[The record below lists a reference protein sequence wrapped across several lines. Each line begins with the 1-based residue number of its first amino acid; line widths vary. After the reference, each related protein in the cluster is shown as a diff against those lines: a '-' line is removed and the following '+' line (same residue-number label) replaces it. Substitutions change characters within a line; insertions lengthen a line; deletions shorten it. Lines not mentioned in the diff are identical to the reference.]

1 MGPVNGWSSA
11 VIHFFVND
19 STDLV
24 GLEDWDPDA
33 DPTRFA
39 SGVGHNLLELHRRLL
54 ERGRLTSVGP
64 VVPPGT
70 TLVVVMPW
78 PILHTGRRVQL
89 RSAWRLR
96 RHRVVMVR
104 SDLPTTCEQPV
115 RADVVVAPNRSFIDT
130 FGAQYM
136 RFLPPL
142 PQRGLMVR
150 DASRGDRI
158 SVATLKANPENIPT
172 RLVDGEIIDRLGALG
187 VTLDIDSPENSSGS
201 DQSWQD
207 FRSVDVAVCVRR
219 RDSETISKPAT
230 KLLNAW
236 AAGVIP
242 IASREPAYVEIGSD
256 RHDVLFF
263 DELDEVPEL
272 IRLVQDD
279 EVLREQLWRGVAES
293 AAAQPTLD
301 QLVDDWW
308 SLFLENQAPPSRWR
322 GFRSLSFFVGRV
334 AGRSTLGRAGR
345 ATKAPDGRQSPVR
358 SV

>member
-1 MGPVNGWSSA
+1 M
-11 VIHFFVND
+11 IHFFVND

-24 GLEDWDPDA
+24 GLENWDPDA
-33 DPTRFA
+33 DPARFA
-39 SGVGHNLLELHRRLL
+39 DGVGHNLLELHRRLL

-115 RADVVVAPNRSFIDT
+115 RADVVVAPNRSFIDA
-130 FGAQYM
+130 FGAQPM
-136 RFLPPL
+136 RFLRPL
-142 PQRGLMVR
+142 PQRGLIVR
-150 DASRGDRI
+150 DASRGDQI
-158 SVATLKANPENIPT
+158 SVAAVKANPENIPA
-172 RLVDGEIIDRLGALG
+172 RLVDSAMIDRLGALG
-187 VTLDIDSPENSSGS
+187 VMLDVDSPENSSGS
-201 DQSWQD
+201 DQRWQD

-219 RDSETISKPAT
+219 GDSETISKPAT

-242 IASREPAYVEIGSD
+242 IASREPAYVEVGSD

-263 DELDEVPEL
+263 DDLDEVPEL
-272 IRLVQDD
+272 IRVLQEDA
-279 EVLREQLWRGVAES
+279 ELREQMWRGVAES

-301 QLVDDWW
+301 QLVDEWW
-308 SLFLENQAPPSRWR
+308 SLFVQNQGKPSWWR
-322 GFRSLSFFVGRV
+322 GIRSLAFLVGR
-334 AGRSTLGRAGR
+334 ASGRSTLGRASRGR
-345 ATKAPDGRQSPVR
+345 GSHAGILGA
-358 SV
+358 